1 MVELSELF
9 FSSSPSALSSGYTR
23 DGENHDYVC
32 LVCGCRA
39 EEGRIYR
46 LGENYFEAERFL
58 REHVVAAHG
67 PMLEYFL
74 GLDKR
79 LTGITEQQTALL
91 RLFARGDEDK
101 HIAAELGIAA
111 STVRNHR
118 FALRERAKQ
127 ARVFLAVMEILEAN
141 SSADQRFIPIRRSAT
156 MVDERYTVTEAERT
170 AILAKYFA
178 GEKLSEFPIK
188 QKRKLVVLDRIAKAF
203 ESGRRYTEKQVNE
216 IILAFY
222 GDYATIRRYLV
233 EYGFIDREPDGSAY
247 WVKE

>member
-1 MVELSELF
+1 MTELSELF
-9 FSSSPSALSSGYTR
+9 FSSSPSTLASGYAQ
-23 DGENHDYVC
+23 DGQNHDFVC

-39 EEGRIYR
+39 EKGRVYR
-46 LGENYFEAERFL
+46 VGEEYFEAERYL
-58 REHVVAAHG
+58 REHVAAAHG
-67 PMLEYFL
+67 SVLEYLL
-74 GLDKR
+74 GLDRR
-79 LTGITEQQTALL
+79 LTGITEQQSALL

-127 ARVFLAVMEILEAN
+127 ARVFLAAMELMEAN
-141 SSADQRFIPIRRSAT
+141 ASADQRFIPIRRSAT
-156 MVDERYTVTEAERT
+156 MVDERYKVTEAERA
-170 AILAKYFA
+170 AILSKYFV
-178 GEKLSEFPIK
+178 GDRLSEFPLK

-203 ESGRRYTEKQVNE
+203 ESGTRFSEKQVNE
-216 IILAFY
+216 IILAFF

-233 EYGFIDREPDGSAY
+233 EYGFLDREPGGAAY